1 MIVLFAKTGA
11 NLLIFC
17 LSAKQNAQNQTFCA
31 QNKQFV
37 QVFIRPFKRRK
48 QRVYNNK
55 NDR

>member
-11 NLLIFC
+11 NLLIFW
-17 LSAKQNAQNQTFCA
+17 LLAKQNAQNQTFCA